1 VKTRPNPR
9 VHLLHRR
16 KISDAG
22 GSPVSQ
28 MPFTMPSMKRRTF
41 LTATAAAV
49 GNAHPLLRAAARD
62 SVGGFTIGGAV
73 RDVTPPIGVSLSGSI
88 SRGGKSRGVNDPLCV
103 RATVVESGG
112 VRCAIAIVDA
122 CYLGETVFSTARRLV
137 EQRTGI
143 PATHLL
149 VAATH
154 SHAAPRALHIG
165 RLSDLDDAWHDNLVK
180 KIADAVA
187 EADTRREPARLFAGA
202 IALPELVK
210 SRRHHAEPESV
221 PPNPFGETGET
232 VVSVQSGPAK
242 RLRPAGAADPD
253 FSLFYAARPDGSPLV
268 LLGNFSIHYCG
279 GYAGMK
285 VSADYFGAF
294 CRRLEKRLAGRTGG
308 RRFTALHSNGTS
320 GDAENIGTPAE
331 LADRNFAPFER
342 GEAVGEWLAGCV
354 DGYLPKLQP
363 IQGRHLAV
371 HWCPMSFGLRKPSPA
386 RLAWAADVLAGR
398 IKGTHHQTKTYA
410 DETQKLAAYPDTL
423 ELPLQVLRIGG
434 LTIAASPC
442 ETFAQTGL
450 AIKAASTA
458 AHTFTVGLA
467 NGYGGYLP
475 TAEQHRLGGYETW
488 AARSSLLAIEAEA
501 RLRQALV
508 ELVRV

>member
-1 VKTRPNPR
+1 MS
-9 VHLLHRR
+9 L
-16 KISDAG
+16 
-22 GSPVSQ
+22 
-28 MPFTMPSMKRRTF
+28 TMPSMKRRTF

-49 GNAHPLLRAAARD
+49 GSAHPLLQAAARQPE
-62 SVGGFTIGGAV
+62 SGFTVGGAV
-73 RDVTPPIGVSLSGSI
+73 RDVTPQVGVSLNGSI
-88 SRGGKSRGVNDPLCV
+88 SRGGPSRGVNDPLCV

-122 CYLGETVFSTARRLV
+122 CFLGEPVFSVARRLV

-165 RLSDLDDAWHDNLVK
+165 RISDLDDAWHDDLAK

-202 IALPELVK
+202 IALPELAQ
-210 SRRHHAEPESV
+210 SRRHHAEPASV

-242 RLRPAGAADPD
+242 RLRPAGPIDPD
-253 FSLFYAARPDGSPLV
+253 FSLFYAARPDGSPLM

-294 CRRLEKRLAGRTGG
+294 CRHLERRLAGQTGG

-320 GDAENIGTPAE
+320 GDISGLGTPAD
-331 LADRNFAPFER
+331 LAGRKFAAFER
-342 GEAVGEWLAGCV
+342 GEAIGEWLAARVAGH
-354 DGYLPKLQP
+354 LPKLQP

-371 HWCPMSFGLRKPSPA
+371 HWRPMSFGLRKPSPA

-398 IKGTHHQTKTYA
+398 IKGPHHQTKTYA
-410 DETQKLAAYPDTL
+410 DEAQKLAGYPDML
-423 ELPLQVLRIGG
+423 ELPLQVLRLGD

-442 ETFAQTGL
+442 ETFAETGL

-458 AHTFTVGLA
+458 AHTFTVSLA

-475 TAEQHRLGGYETW
+475 TAEQHRFGGYETW
-488 AARSSLLAIEAEA
+488 AARSSFLDRDAETS
-501 RLRQALV
+501 LRRAFV
-508 ELVRV
+508 DLVRG